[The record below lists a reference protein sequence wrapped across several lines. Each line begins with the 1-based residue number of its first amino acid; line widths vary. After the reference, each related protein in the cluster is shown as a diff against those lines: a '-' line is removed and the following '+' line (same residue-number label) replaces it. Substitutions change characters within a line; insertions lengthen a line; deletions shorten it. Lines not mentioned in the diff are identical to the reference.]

1 MKILK
6 MIGNDVN
13 INEGFRAV
21 FKNKPYELSDDDKGY
36 IAEEF
41 EKDRYEQE
49 MIKRDIADGI
59 GQSF

>member
-6 MIGNDVN
+6 MISEDMN
-13 INEGFRAV
+13 IKEGFKAV
-21 FKNKPYELSDDDKGY
+21 FRSKPYELSDDDKGY

-41 EKDRYEQE
+41 EQDKYEQE
-49 MIKRDIADGI
+49 MIKRDTDDGI